1 MLDFMNITRAL
12 SDENRVRIL
21 MALRKRA
28 FCVCQITALLDLSPS
43 TTPKHL
49 SVLKQARLIEGKKQG
64 KWVDYSLANPEKR
77 PPMIG
82 EILDWTQRHLEKED
96 TILMDNQIIDRILS
110 EEERLFGI
118 CPGEPH
124 DEFHSLEVHSMV
136 TFSEEESD
144 SNHSDDE

>member
-43 TTPKHL
+43 TTSKHL

-64 KWVDYSLANPEKR
+64 TWVYYSLANPEKR

-110 EEERLFGI
+110 EKERLFGI

>member
-21 MALRKRA
+21 MALRQRA

-43 TTPKHL
+43 TTSKHL

-64 KWVDYSLANPEKR
+64 KWVYYRLANPGKR
-77 PPMIG
+77 TSMIE
-82 EILDWTQRHLEKED
+82 EILDWTQRHLENSD
-96 TILMDNQIIDRILS
+96 PILMDNQVIDRILS
-110 EEERLFGI
+110 NEERLFGI

-124 DEFHSLEVHSMV
+124 DEFHSLEVHSMA
-136 TFSEEESD
+136 TISEEESD
-144 SNHSDDE
+144 PSHRDDE